1 MFAEV
6 APQIQT
12 QQVDNLNFEE
22 ALKKRT
28 ELKRIFRK
36 LNIVIQKVNDTH
48 VLEIQFSTVKERNQI
63 TNHPKYKE
71 FAPFV
76 TLEPVGVKKT
86 TDDTAEQTAEI
97 IDFYRWDKTNFIEEN
112 AAEQLIGFDDALPPW
127 LRGKILHVNHANREA
142 MLYRGQRFALQ
153 LVVDNKQAA
162 MRILKDAKLQPFLPF
177 LHLKVETKNAA

>member
-97 IDFYRWDKTNFIEEN
+97 IDFYR
-112 AAEQLIGFDDALPPW
+112 
-127 LRGKILHVNHANREA
+127 
-142 MLYRGQRFALQ
+142 
-153 LVVDNKQAA
+153 
-162 MRILKDAKLQPFLPF
+162 
-177 LHLKVETKNAA
+177 